1 MVGETRYGPF
11 AHLLR
16 RSQYILST
24 VATVAPWPRG
34 SMGCSAPIS
43 NRSRFLWSVS
53 FVSLSR
59 LHSMLRGVPSTLIN
73 TLTRAT
79 RARTASH
86 PLAHIDTPP
95 NTFPKMA
102 VTNCCTSLR
111 RRKTL
116 RRSRQPM
123 LSHHLRRQ
131 MRLTER
137 AIVVGITRASYTSE
151 DGFVPKAS
159 DTSGDGRVCTAP

>member
-1 MVGETRYGPF
+1 
-11 AHLLR
+11 
-16 RSQYILST
+16 
-24 VATVAPWPRG
+24 
-34 SMGCSAPIS
+34 
-43 NRSRFLWSVS
+43 
-53 FVSLSR
+53 
-59 LHSMLRGVPSTLIN
+59 
-73 TLTRAT
+73 
-79 RARTASH
+79 
-86 PLAHIDTPP
+86 
-95 NTFPKMA
+95 MA